1 MRLWILPFLIVTM
14 VQGTLV
20 QAQSTNRFD
29 PSGFWTGAI
38 MQEGSVLPV
47 EVTIEAAED
56 GEGYRAKSSFPDY
69 YFYSAP
75 GFDAVRVTDNG
86 LVIEDLLGGDAV
98 LELEP
103 KFEQLFG
110 TVGDDGR
117 RIHLRRSPPPPEPLV
132 RSHDTSFTSAD
143 GTQIAGTL
151 TLPEFG
157 GQVAG
162 MVLVRGRGCASRV
175 NGRARFFARYGIAVL
190 TYDKRGAGQ
199 SQGNCETF
207 TLDDLTNDAIAAFEH
222 LSGHPRV
229 DARKVGFFG
238 ESAGAWTI
246 QAATERQRQDPEAQE
261 AAFLITWIGPSTS
274 IIQQQVSSAAT
285 YGAAIGLSQER
296 QEILA
301 EVSRIIVDRSLSDDA
316 AFAKLDAIRRSAEEE
331 GWLGQGFGPDD
342 IPRTRADMAKLWL
355 RRFQYDPAPF
365 LKELGDLPYL
375 SVLGAKDPIVPV
387 EENVKGLTGTGSDVE
402 VVVLPQS
409 GHGYN
414 FDERKETLPS
424 GREVVLFEGPDTGF
438 ATATIEFLRE
448 HGLLER

>member
-1 MRLWILPFLIVTM
+1 MRLWMLPLLVLAL
-14 VQGTLV
+14 VQGSLV
-20 QAQSTNRFD
+20 QAQGSEDFD
-29 PSGFWTGAI
+29 PSGHWTGAI
-38 MQEGSVLPV
+38 VQEGSVLPL
-47 EVTIEAAED
+47 EVTIEEAE
-56 GEGYRAKSSFPDY
+56 EGYRAKTAFPDWI
-69 YFYSAP
+69 FYRAS
-75 GFDAVRVTDNG
+75 GFDAVRVTEDG
-86 LVIEDLLGGDAV
+86 LVIEDLLGADAV

-110 TVGDDGR
+110 TVGEDGR
-117 RIHLRRSPPPPEPLV
+117 RIHLKRSPPPPEPLIM
-132 RSHDTSFTSAD
+132 SHETSFTSAD

-151 TLPEFG
+151 TLPQFRNS
-157 GQVAG
+157 VAG

-175 NGRARFFARYGIAVL
+175 NGRARFFAQYGMAVL

-199 SQGNCETF
+199 SQGDCATF
-207 TLDDLTNDAIAAFEH
+207 TLDDLTDDAIAAFEH
-222 LSGHPRV
+222 LSAHPKV
-229 DARKVGFFG
+229 DAPKVGFFG

-246 QAATERQRQDPEAQE
+246 QAAAERQRQDPQARE

-285 YGAAIGLSQER
+285 YGAAIGLSDER

-316 AFAKLDAIRRSAEEE
+316 AFAKLDAIRRVAEEE

-342 IPRTRADMAKLWL
+342 IPRTRAEMAKLWL
-355 RRFQYDPAPF
+355 RRFEYDPTPF
-365 LKELGDLPYL
+365 LSTLGDLPYL
-375 SVLGAKDPIVPV
+375 AVFGAKDPIVPV
-387 EENVKGLTGTGSDVE
+387 EENVAALAGTGSDVE

-424 GREVVLFEGPDTGF
+424 GREVFMFEGPDTGY
-438 ATATIEFLRE
+438 ATATIEFLRKR
-448 HGLLER
+448 GFMIR